1 MSPFQAWHHCKEW
14 RSCCLIKSTSTPLRW
29 THPSV
34 SAAITSY
41 RTQLCGQRPR
51 QELRPCEVFGTRFMS
66 SVGNHAPSLPR
77 EEGGVLGRVPDIC
90 VQYSGSPL
98 ITHNSPH
105 THPYTRTHISKMLEC
120 GEMCERGFLGHLS
133 AHWDRSCP
141 GNGAVQCES
150 QSCWVLHLLPLMFCI
165 YGSWSSSCFDVFSP
179 NSSWKDRR
187 ECETQTSITG
197 RRLNLFS
204 EGQTKRRNRSMLF
217 PWSHCSRFPV
227 TKHRDPVTLGETV
240 QTHSLHHTFT
250 LLLHVSRG

>member
-1 MSPFQAWHHCKEW
+1 MKELLPNKIHIHT
-14 RSCCLIKSTSTPLRW
+14 SAVNSSIGQCCNNIISHATVW
-29 THPSV
+29 
-34 SAAITSY
+34 SAAPARVKAMWDFWNQIHVLS
-41 RTQLCGQRPR
+41 GQSR
-51 QELRPCEVFGTRFMS
+51 
-66 SVGNHAPSLPR
+66 SLSAK
-77 EEGGVLGRVPDIC
+77 GGGEVLGRVPDIC
-90 VQYSGSPL
+90 VQYSRSPL
-98 ITHNSPH
+98 ITHNFPH

-204 EGQTKRRNRSMLF
+204 EGQTKRCNRSMLF
-217 PWSHCSRFPV
+217 LWSYCSRFPV

-250 LLLHVSRG
+250 LLHHVSRG